1 MRPTMTAPSTSFT
14 PADLSANGV
23 PDPGLVVVDL
33 DRLDGKAETGGNTV
47 HGARQDWFAGAA
59 ATLGVATL
67 PLRPAA
73 LAVARRLTCS
83 VATRG
88 AAAAEDGSP
97 IESCL
102 VEVDDVAATVAALE
116 ARAAQAPR
124 ATVALDGLLRLTEVA
139 DTETG
144 VVAESFAYSMLLASP
159 EFGAWRSRTPRRARA
174 VTGDP
179 VRVSRTDDHRLEIVL
194 DRPARGNAFSADLR
208 AALVDALRL
217 AALDTS
223 LVGVRLSGVG
233 RHFSTGG
240 DLDEFGTAPDPGAAH
255 AIRLDQSAGLAVHRV
270 AERTEVH
277 LHGRCIG
284 AGIEVPAFA
293 GRVVAAPQSTFQLP
307 ELGFGLVP
315 GAGGTVSVARRVGR
329 WRTAYLVLSGAE
341 LDVSTALTWG
351 LVDAVL

>member
-1 MRPTMTAPSTSFT
+1 MTP
-14 PADLSANGV
+14 
-23 PDPGLVVVDL
+23 
-33 DRLDGKAETGGNTV
+33 
-47 HGARQDWFAGAA
+47 GAA
-59 ATLGVATL
+59 DTEDVS
-67 PLRPAA
+67 RP
-73 LAVARRLTCS
+73 V
-83 VATRG
+83 G
-88 AAAAEDGSP
+88 
-97 IESCL
+97 SCL
-102 VEVDDVAATVAALE
+102 VEVDDVAATVATIE

-139 DTETG
+139 DTESG

-159 EFGAWRSRTPRRARA
+159 EFGAWRSRTPRRAAA

-194 DRPARGNAFSADLR
+194 DRPGRGNAFSSDLR
-208 AALVDALRL
+208 AALVEAFRL
-217 AALDTS
+217 AALDPS
-223 LVGVRLSGVG
+223 VVGVRLSGVG

-277 LHGRCIG
+277 LQGRCIG

-293 GRVVAAPQSTFQLP
+293 GRVVAAPHTTFQLP

-315 GAGGTVSVARRVGR
+315 GAGGTVSVARRIGR

-341 LDVSTALTWG
+341 LDVPTALAWG
-351 LVDAVL
+351 LVDAVV